1 MNDQFKNQVVVV
13 TGGSGALGHSVV
25 ELFIERGARVI
36 VVVRELPVDRV
47 CHLHA
52 EYRALDVLNEQQV
65 AVFFEQLDQFDV
77 LVNTVGGYAAGD
89 PVEELD
95 LGIYEYQMDLNLKS
109 AFLLTKHAI
118 KALSGRG
125 GRIVHVAS
133 RAAVESGAN
142 SFAYSTSKLGVL
154 RLVEAS
160 AAENRARHINVNCV
174 LPSIIDTPANRRAM
188 PDASHDRWPKPEQIA
203 RVIAFLA
210 SDQAELISGAA
221 IPVYGKA

>member
-1 MNDQFKNQVVVV
+1 MKWHFNKKVIVVA
-13 TGGSGALGHSVV
+13 GGCGTLGRAVV
-25 ELFIERGARVI
+25 ELFIKGGARIIVI
-36 VVVRELPVDRV
+36 DRELPVNGMG
-47 CHLHA
+47 HPHT
-52 EYRALDVLNEQQV
+52 EYCALDVLNEQQV
-65 AVFFEQLDQFDV
+65 AGFFEQLEQFDA
-77 LVNTVGGYAAGD
+77 LVNTVGGYAAGE
-89 PVEELD
+89 PVEKLNLEVFESQLNV
-95 LGIYEYQMDLNLKS
+95 NLKS

-118 KALSGRG
+118 KALSGHG

-154 RLVEAS
+154 RLVEAA
-160 AAENRARHINVNCV
+160 AAENRGRNININCV
-174 LPSIIDTPANRRAM
+174 MPSIIDTPANRRAM

-203 RVIAFLA
+203 RVIAFLV